1 METSF
6 EEIRQLLRELVISQQ
21 ETDAKFKETDAK
33 FKESATEFKELR
45 ETIKEL
51 AEDSKTTERK
61 IKEQGKQIGG
71 IGERFGYF
79 TEGLAINSM
88 ERILRRQFQ
97 ADHITPRAKVYDKQG
112 NIKAEYDVL
121 AYCNSD
127 TNTVVVVEVK
137 STLRPQYVT
146 EFEKVL
152 QEFKALN
159 SEHSDKKL
167 YGILT
172 FIGNFDKDLEKHC
185 HTKGIYTATIHNEIF
200 KLNNGLSAF
209 TPKNFN
215 TP

>member
-21 ETDAKFKETDAK
+21 ETDAKFKETDIK
-33 FKESATEFKELR
+33 FKETDAI
-45 ETIKEL
+45 IKEL
-51 AEDSKTTERK
+51 AEESKKTERK

-185 HTKGIYTATIHNEIF
+185 HNKGIYTATIHNEIF
-200 KLNNGLSAF
+200 KLNNGLSTF

>member
-21 ETDAKFKETDAK
+21 ETDAKFKETDAI
-33 FKESATEFKELR
+33 
-45 ETIKEL
+45 IKEL
-51 AEDSKTTERK
+51 AEESKKTERK
-61 IKEQGKQIGG
+61 LKEQGKQIGG

-88 ERILRRQFQ
+88 ERILRRDFKS
-97 ADHITPRAKVYDKQG
+97 DHITPRAKVYDKQG

-152 QEFKALN
+152 EEFKSLN
-159 SEHSDKKL
+159 TEHSDKKL
-167 YGILT
+167 FGIMT

-185 HTKGIYTATIHNEIF
+185 HSKGIYTATIHDEIF
-200 KLNNGLSAF
+200 KLNSSLKTFN
-209 TPKNFN
+209 PKNFN
-215 TP
+215 AL